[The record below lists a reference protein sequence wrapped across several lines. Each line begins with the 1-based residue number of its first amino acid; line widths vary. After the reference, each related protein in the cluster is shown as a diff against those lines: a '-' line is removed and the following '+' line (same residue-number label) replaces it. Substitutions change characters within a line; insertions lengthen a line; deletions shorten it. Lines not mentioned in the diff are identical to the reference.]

1 MNTRSLSYD
10 ADADADLGS
19 AHAIRTRDWAARMEA
34 FLVRLFDTLG
44 EWRDRAASRRAL
56 AKLDARMLADI
67 GLDPAT
73 AETEAMKQFW
83 RG

>member
-1 MNTRSLSYD
+1 MNTRSLSCD
-10 ADADADLGS
+10 AEAEMIPAR
-19 AHAIRTRDWAARMEA
+19 AIRARDWAARMED
-34 FLVRLFDTLG
+34 LLIRLFDTLG

-67 GLDPAT
+67 GLDT
-73 AETEAMKQFW
+73 ASAEAESMKQFW